1 MNAVD
6 VVIADPHSALISSSI
21 GTVLAGI
28 FVIWAL
34 YDGHKASKE
43 YFRAA

>member
-34 YDGHKASKE
+34 YGHKASKE